1 MTTGT
6 SFIAAQPSVSAI
18 NENPGPEVD
27 VEERVPVN
35 DAPTAIPIAEISS
48 SVCTIVVEP
57 GLSSFTCKISC
68 VSKNS
73 LSSDAGVIG

>member
-6 SFIAAQPSVSAI
+6 SFIPAQPSVSAI

-27 VEERVPVN
+27 VAERVPVN

-57 GLSSFTCKISC
+57 GR
-68 VSKNS
+68 
-73 LSSDAGVIG
+73 